1 MAKKKKKDVLTLIQ
15 CSFGAKERIK
25 AQAKKEGVFL
35 NRLMDRIIHDY
46 CNVKELFELNEHK
59 PKSKKGDTY

>member
-25 AQAKKEGVFL
+25 RQAIKEGVFL
-35 NRLMDRIIHDY
+35 NRLMDKLINDY
-46 CNVKELFELNEHK
+46 CNL
-59 PKSKKGDTY
+59 KKGETY

>member
-1 MAKKKKKDVLTLIQ
+1 MLYLQTIKKEIKMAKKKKKDVLTLIQ

-35 NRLMDRIIHDY
+35 NRLMDKLINDY
-46 CNVKELFELNEHK
+46 VD
-59 PKSKKGDTY
+59 SMKGETY